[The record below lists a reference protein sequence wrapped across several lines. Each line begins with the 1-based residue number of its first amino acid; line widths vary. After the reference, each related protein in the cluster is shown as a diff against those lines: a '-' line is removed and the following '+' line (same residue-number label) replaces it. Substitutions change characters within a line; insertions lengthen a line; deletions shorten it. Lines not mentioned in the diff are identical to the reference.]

1 MNANSAIPLVRVGIM
16 TAEEIHLTL
25 TGNYYSK
32 QNDITIM
39 GDIVLKTERDKVLIY
54 SENHLVSV
62 DSGVRFFP
70 GEPST
75 DSFRVSDVTIGV
87 GFHWQQK
94 EVQIFRGGL
103 KIIADQRGLTLINVI
118 PVEDYLV
125 SVISSEMSATS
136 SLEMLR
142 AHAVISRSWLLAQIK
157 KENDLRTREHKYESA
172 FCNDDEMIMWYDRED
187 HTDFDVCA
195 DDHCQR
201 YQGITRAT
209 SEIAGNAVKDTSGEV
224 LTHDGELCDTRFSK
238 CCGGVSEVFE
248 NAWEPITHPYLQ
260 RIYDNESSIADLSG
274 DLSKEEYAV
283 KWIMSAPAAFCN
295 TAEKSILTQV
305 LNNYDQKTH
314 DFYRWTVSYGCN
326 ELGELIKN
334 KTGIDFGSILDLVPV
349 ERGVS
354 GRLIKLKII
363 GSKKTMVIGK
373 ELEIRKALSASHLY
387 SSAFIVEKT
396 VENGYCSFILHGA
409 GWGHGVGLCQ
419 IGAAVMG
426 AKGYSYREIL
436 MHYFRGAVLKRLY

>member
-1 MNANSAIPLVRVGIM
+1 M
-16 TAEEIHLTL
+16 TADEIHIIL

-32 QNDITIM
+32 QNDLTIH
-39 GDIVLKTERDKVLIY
+39 GDIVLKTERDKVFIY
-54 SENHLVSV
+54 NGNHPVSV
-62 DSGVRFFP
+62 DSGVRFYP
-70 GEPST
+70 SEPSSA
-75 DSFRVSDVTIGV
+75 SFRVKDVTIGI

-94 EVQIFRGGL
+94 EEQIFRGGL

-118 PVEDYLV
+118 PVEDYLI

-157 KENDLRTREHKYESA
+157 KENDLRTTDHKYESA

-187 HTDFDVCA
+187 HNDFDVCA

-209 SEIAGNAVKDTSGEV
+209 SEIAENAVKETAGEV
-224 LTHDGELCDTRFSK
+224 LTYEDELCDTRFSK
-238 CCGGVSEVFE
+238 CCGGVSEVFQ
-248 NAWEPITHPYLQ
+248 NVWEPVTHPYLQ
-260 RIYDNESSIADLSG
+260 RIYDNESSFADLAG
-274 DLSKEEYAV
+274 DLRIEEVAV
-283 KWIMSAPAAFCN
+283 KWIMSAAPAFCN
-295 TAEKSILTQV
+295 TTDKSILTQV
-305 LNNYDQKTH
+305 LNNYDQKTQ
-314 DFYRWTVSYGCN
+314 DFYRWTVTYGCS
-326 ELGELIKN
+326 ELGDLIKN
-334 KTGIDFGSILDLVPV
+334 KTGIDFGSIQDLIPI

-387 SSAFIVEKT
+387 SSAFFVEKT
-396 VENGYCSFILHGA
+396 VENGSCSFILHGA

-436 MHYFRGAVLKRLY
+436 MHYFRGAELKKMY